1 MGGLK
6 KIFFEIFNDL
16 AEFSIFLCHL
26 VYKGFK
32 FIFLGIFWVISL
44 LFDIL
49 GKQYV
54 KHLAKSN
61 ERKKKKYEIKQ
72 QKEAL
77 KETKEKEKKVKQ
89 LAKRKAKEEKEKKEL
104 ETKDALLYKN
114 ESLELVPRTLG
125 DKISDAIEDFINI
138 PKESLKRAKTSFLNS
153 SIVKQAKKEKDINR
167 QAIILDINGADSEKE
182 ENKVMW
188 EYQGKTAEGK
198 FVKGYFSA
206 YSKLEFHSFL
216 LSEGMTVYSIK
227 TNKWI
232 QAMYSNVNGN
242 GCKLK
247 QKDLIFF
254 LTQLSTYI
262 KAGIPLVEAMRILTK
277 QFKDKNY
284 QRMFRAMMYDLT
296 MGDSFSKTME
306 NQGNTFPPILI
317 NMVKSSELTG
327 ELPEALDDMA
337 NYFSEKEQ
345 AKKEMISALTYPC
358 AVLVMAIGVSIFI
371 MLYVV
376 PQFGEIYST
385 MDSIPET
392 TQLVMNISNWMKTNM
407 ISIVIT
413 IIVIILII
421 YLLYKY
427 VRIIRAFIQWII
439 MHVPVFGDII
449 IYNEVNMFSKTFS
462 SLLSHNVFIT
472 DTMDILNK
480 LTNNEIFKSM
490 ILDTIT
496 NLASGEKISTA
507 FKDHWA
513 FPIPAYEMIVT
524 GERTGQLAEM
534 MGKVSNYYQSEHK
547 NLVQRVKSLM
557 EPIIIVFLTIV
568 VGFIVL
574 AIVIPMFNM
583 YTSISV

>member
-1 MGGLK
+1 MKVLGDMFS
-6 KIFFEIFNDL
+6 KIFNSI
-16 AEFSIFLCHL
+16 AEFSIFLCHS
-26 VYKGFK
+26 VYIGFK
-32 FIFLGIFWVISL
+32 FLFLGIFYPFQI

-49 GKQYV
+49 GKQYI
-54 KHLAKSN
+54 KYLAKAN
-61 ERKKKKYEIKQ
+61 EKKKKKYELDQK
-72 QKEAL
+72 KEA
-77 KETKEKEKKVKQ
+77 ERAAKEKEKK
-89 LAKRKAKEEKEKKEL
+89 AKKKEKEPKEELKSR
-104 ETKDALLYKN
+104 DSLLYKN
-114 ESLELVPRTLG
+114 DSIELVHRTFG
-125 DKISDAIEDFINI
+125 DKISDAIENLINI
-138 PKESLKRAKTSFLNS
+138 PKESIKKAKASFENS
-153 SIVKQAKKEKDINR
+153 SIVKQARKEKDINR

-182 ENKVMW
+182 EQKVMW
-188 EYQGKTAEGK
+188 EYQGRTAEGK
-198 FVKGYFSA
+198 VVKGYFAA
-206 YSKLEFHSFL
+206 YSKLEVHSFL

-232 QAMYSNVNGN
+232 QTMYSSVNGN

-262 KAGIPLVEAMRILTK
+262 KAGIPLVDAMNILTK
-277 QFKDKNY
+277 QFKDRNY

-296 MGDSFSKTME
+296 MGDSFSKAME

-337 NYFSEKEQ
+337 NYFNEKEQ
-345 AKKEMISALTYPC
+345 AKKEMVSALTYPC
-358 AVLVMAIGVSIFI
+358 AVLIMAIGVSIFI

-376 PQFGEIYST
+376 PQFGEIYAS
-385 MDSIPET
+385 MDSVPAT
-392 TQLVMNISNWMKTNM
+392 TQLVMNISNWMKAH
-407 ISIVIT
+407 IIGIV
-413 IIVIILII
+413 IVIIIVVLIF

-427 VRIIRAFIQWII
+427 VRIIRTLMQWIV
-439 MHVPVFGDII
+439 MHIPVFGDII

-480 LTNNEIFKSM
+480 LTNNEIFKTM
-490 ILDTIT
+490 IVDTIT

-557 EPIIIVFLTIV
+557 EPLIIVFLTVV

>member
-1 MGGLK
+1 MKVLGDMFS
-6 KIFFEIFNDL
+6 KIFNSI
-16 AEFSIFLCHL
+16 AEFSIFLCHS
-26 VYKGFK
+26 VYIGFK
-32 FIFLGIFWVISL
+32 FLFLGIFYPFQI

-49 GKQYV
+49 GKQYI
-54 KHLAKSN
+54 KYLAKAN
-61 ERKKKKYEIKQ
+61 EKKKKKYELDQK
-72 QKEAL
+72 KEA
-77 KETKEKEKKVKQ
+77 KRAAKEKEKK
-89 LAKRKAKEEKEKKEL
+89 AKKKEKEPKEELKSR
-104 ETKDALLYKN
+104 DSLLYKN
-114 ESLELVPRTLG
+114 DSIELVHRTFG
-125 DKISDAIEDFINI
+125 DKISDAIENLINI
-138 PKESLKRAKTSFLNS
+138 PKESIKKAKASFENS
-153 SIVKQAKKEKDINR
+153 SIVKQARKEKDINR

-182 ENKVMW
+182 EQKVMW
-188 EYQGKTAEGK
+188 EYQGRTAEGK
-198 FVKGYFSA
+198 VVKGYFAA
-206 YSKLEFHSFL
+206 YSKLEVHSFL

-232 QAMYSNVNGN
+232 QTMYSSVNGN

-262 KAGIPLVEAMRILTK
+262 KAGIPLVDAMNILTK
-277 QFKDKNY
+277 QFKDRNY

-296 MGDSFSKTME
+296 MGDSFSKAME

-337 NYFSEKEQ
+337 NYFNEKEQ
-345 AKKEMISALTYPC
+345 AKKEMVSALTYPC
-358 AVLVMAIGVSIFI
+358 AVLIMAIGVSIFI

-376 PQFGEIYST
+376 PQFGEIYAS
-385 MDSIPET
+385 MDSVPAT
-392 TQLVMNISNWMKTNM
+392 TQLVMNISNWMKAH
-407 ISIVIT
+407 IIGIV
-413 IIVIILII
+413 IVIIIVVLIF

-427 VRIIRAFIQWII
+427 VRIIRSLMQWIV
-439 MHVPVFGDII
+439 MHIPVFGDII

-480 LTNNEIFKSM
+480 LTNNEIFKTM
-490 ILDTIT
+490 IVDTIT

-557 EPIIIVFLTIV
+557 EPLIIVFLTVV

>member
-1 MGGLK
+1 MKVLGDMFS
-6 KIFFEIFNDL
+6 KIFNSI
-16 AEFSIFLCHL
+16 AEFSIFLCHS
-26 VYKGFK
+26 VYIGFK
-32 FIFLGIFWVISL
+32 FLFLGIFYPFQI

-49 GKQYV
+49 GKQYI
-54 KHLAKSN
+54 KYLAKAN
-61 ERKKKKYEIKQ
+61 EKKKKKYELDQK
-72 QKEAL
+72 KEA
-77 KETKEKEKKVKQ
+77 ERAAKEKEKK
-89 LAKRKAKEEKEKKEL
+89 AKKKAKKKEKEPKEEL
-104 ETKDALLYKN
+104 KSRDSLLYKN
-114 ESLELVPRTLG
+114 DSIELVHRTFG
-125 DKISDAIEDFINI
+125 DKISDAIENLINI
-138 PKESLKRAKTSFLNS
+138 PKESIKKAKASFENS
-153 SIVKQAKKEKDINR
+153 SIVKQARKEKDINR

-182 ENKVMW
+182 EQKVMW
-188 EYQGKTAEGK
+188 EYQGRTAEGK
-198 FVKGYFSA
+198 VVKGYFAA
-206 YSKLEFHSFL
+206 YSKLEVHSFL

-232 QAMYSNVNGN
+232 QTMYSSVNGN

-262 KAGIPLVEAMRILTK
+262 KAGIPLVDAMNILTK
-277 QFKDKNY
+277 QFKDRNY

-296 MGDSFSKTME
+296 MGDSFSKAME

-337 NYFSEKEQ
+337 NYFNEKEQ
-345 AKKEMISALTYPC
+345 AKKEMVSALTYPC
-358 AVLVMAIGVSIFI
+358 AVLIMAIGVSIFI

-376 PQFGEIYST
+376 PQFGEIYAS
-385 MDSIPET
+385 MDSVPAT
-392 TQLVMNISNWMKTNM
+392 TQLVMNISNWMKTH
-407 ISIVIT
+407 IIGIV
-413 IIVIILII
+413 IVIIIVVLIF

-427 VRIIRAFIQWII
+427 VRIIRTLMQWIV
-439 MHVPVFGDII
+439 MHIPVFGDII

-480 LTNNEIFKSM
+480 LTNNEIFKTM
-490 ILDTIT
+490 IVDTIT

-557 EPIIIVFLTIV
+557 EPLIIVFLTVV

>member
-1 MGGLK
+1 MKVLGDMFS
-6 KIFFEIFNDL
+6 KIFNSI
-16 AEFSIFLCHL
+16 AEFSIFLCHS
-26 VYKGFK
+26 VYIGFK
-32 FIFLGIFWVISL
+32 FLFLGIFYPFQI

-49 GKQYV
+49 GKQYI
-54 KHLAKSN
+54 KYLAKAN
-61 ERKKKKYEIKQ
+61 EKKKKKYELDQK
-72 QKEAL
+72 KEA
-77 KETKEKEKKVKQ
+77 KRAAKEKEKK
-89 LAKRKAKEEKEKKEL
+89 AKKKEKEPKEELKSR
-104 ETKDALLYKN
+104 DSLLYKN
-114 ESLELVPRTLG
+114 DSIELVHRTFG
-125 DKISDAIEDFINI
+125 DKISDAIENLINI
-138 PKESLKRAKTSFLNS
+138 PKESIKKAKASFENS
-153 SIVKQAKKEKDINR
+153 SIVKQARKEKDINR

-182 ENKVMW
+182 EQKVMW
-188 EYQGKTAEGK
+188 EYQGRTAEGK
-198 FVKGYFSA
+198 VVKGYFAA
-206 YSKLEFHSFL
+206 YSKLEVHSFL

-232 QAMYSNVNGN
+232 QTMYSSVNGN

-262 KAGIPLVEAMRILTK
+262 KAGIPLVDAMNILTK
-277 QFKDKNY
+277 QFKDRNY

-296 MGDSFSKTME
+296 MGDSFSKAME

-337 NYFSEKEQ
+337 NYFNEKEQ
-345 AKKEMISALTYPC
+345 AKKEMVSALTYPC
-358 AVLVMAIGVSIFI
+358 AVLIMAIGVSIFI

-376 PQFGEIYST
+376 PQFGEIYAS
-385 MDSIPET
+385 MDSVPAT
-392 TQLVMNISNWMKTNM
+392 TQLVMNISNWMKAH
-407 ISIVIT
+407 IIGIV
-413 IIVIILII
+413 IVIIIVVLIF

-427 VRIIRAFIQWII
+427 VRIIRTLMQWIV
-439 MHVPVFGDII
+439 MHIPVFGDII

-480 LTNNEIFKSM
+480 LTNNEIFKTM
-490 ILDTIT
+490 IVDTIT

-557 EPIIIVFLTIV
+557 EPLIIVFLTVV